1 MVARAIE
8 ARGIPTI
15 MLAGLR
21 KQGQLS
27 RPPRVLFTSY
37 GNAEL
42 VGPPHDEAAQL
53 ATLRRALQVLGEAT
67 EPGTFVEVPKG

>member
-1 MVARAIE
+1 
-8 ARGIPTI
+8 

-21 KQGQLS
+21 KPAQLTH
-27 RPPRVLFTSY
+27 PPRVLFTSY
-37 GNAEL
+37 GNAEV

-53 ATLRRALQVLGEAT
+53 ATLRRALQVLVEAT